1 MSTKEQ
7 ELIDI
12 ICNDRDP
19 EYALAIAINIIFDV
33 AAQTEVSQLP
43 HPVCSRENF

>member
-1 MSTKEQ
+1 MSKREQ

-19 EYALAIAINIIFDV
+19 EYALAIAIDIIFDV
-33 AAQTEVSQLP
+33 AAQTTASQLP
-43 HPVCSRENF
+43 HPVCSQENF